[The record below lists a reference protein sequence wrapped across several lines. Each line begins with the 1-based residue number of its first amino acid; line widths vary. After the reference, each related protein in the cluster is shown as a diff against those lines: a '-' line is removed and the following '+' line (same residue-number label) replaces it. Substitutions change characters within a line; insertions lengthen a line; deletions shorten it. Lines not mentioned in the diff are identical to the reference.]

1 MKYRNAKDCLPEE
14 LLEEIMEYVEGTY
27 IYIPKKEENKK
38 QWGNETAFR
47 REMELR
53 NQKIYEHFLIGMS
66 YGEIAEMYH
75 LSEKSIRRIV
85 LEERKKSEM
94 EKMYVNEIIKN
105 YGIVGEAKQ
114 IYTSAWDIGGEYVLK
129 KYENKKELINNV
141 KMLKT
146 LEKEQVPVPQ
156 IVKTVDEKDYVEEK
170 QYWLLTTKLKG
181 SNIVNMSRC
190 GDEWFVKMG
199 KILGKL
205 HQAFG
210 QCEND
215 IEYWNNSLLGEM
227 ESWVYDNLK
236 KEELDYLEQR
246 DADEAIE
253 ELRTIDEELPRN
265 LIHRDVHLGNFLFCN
280 GEFSGYVDFDLSQK
294 NIRIFDLCYF
304 LLGLLLEE
312 EENQIS
318 EERWFEVLR
327 FVVKGYDSEMK
338 LSGIEK
344 ENISVVMKNIELL
357 FVAYFIGEEDEVAA
371 RESAKLFYFVK
382 DNQERIKN
390 NLTFA

>member
-1 MKYRNAKDCLPEE
+1 MKYINAKNCLPEE
-14 LLEEIMEYVEGTY
+14 LLEEIMEYVEGAY

-53 NQKIYEHFLIGMS
+53 NQKIYEHFLIGMP

-94 EKMYVNEIIKN
+94 EKMHVIEILKN
-105 YGIVGEAKQ
+105 YGIEGEVKQ

-129 KYENKKELINNV
+129 KYDNKKELINNV
-141 KMLKT
+141 KMLKA

-156 IVKTVDEKDYVEEK
+156 IAKTVDEKDYVEEN

-190 GDEWFVKMG
+190 NDEWFVQMG
-199 KILGKL
+199 KILGEL

-210 QCEND
+210 RCENE

-227 ESWVYDNLK
+227 ESWVSDNLK
-236 KEELDYLEQR
+236 KKKLDYLEQK
-246 DADEAIE
+246 DVDEAIE

-265 LIHRDVHLGNFLFCN
+265 LIHRDVHLGNFLFSN

-318 EERWFEVLR
+318 EERWFEIVPK
-327 FVVKGYDSEMK
+327 VVKGYDSVMK
-338 LSGIEK
+338 LSEVEK
-344 ENISVVMKNIELL
+344 ESIPVVMKNIELL

>member
-1 MKYRNAKDCLPEE
+1 
-14 LLEEIMEYVEGTY
+14 
-27 IYIPKKEENKK
+27 
-38 QWGNETAFR
+38 
-47 REMELR
+47 
-53 NQKIYEHFLIGMS
+53 
-66 YGEIAEMYH
+66 
-75 LSEKSIRRIV
+75 
-85 LEERKKSEM
+85 
-94 EKMYVNEIIKN
+94 
-105 YGIVGEAKQ
+105 
-114 IYTSAWDIGGEYVLK
+114 
-129 KYENKKELINNV
+129 
-141 KMLKT
+141 MLKA

-156 IVKTVDEKDYVEEK
+156 IAKTVDEKDYVEEN

-190 GDEWFVKMG
+190 NDEWFVQMG
-199 KILGKL
+199 KILGEL

-210 QCEND
+210 RCENE

-227 ESWVYDNLK
+227 ESWVSDNLK
-236 KEELDYLEQR
+236 KKKLDYLEQK
-246 DADEAIE
+246 DVDEAIE

-265 LIHRDVHLGNFLFCN
+265 LIHRDVHLGNFLFSN

-318 EERWFEVLR
+318 EERWFEIVPK
-327 FVVKGYDSEMK
+327 VVKGYDSVMK
-338 LSGIEK
+338 LSEVEK
-344 ENISVVMKNIELL
+344 ESIPVVMKNIELL